1 MKKIKPTISNI
12 TFIIALIIGGYGVTR
27 TILNYINLPPGVC
40 PVENYRIYMYIALG
54 LSLIS
59 IVSEMIVKK
68 KKEVE

>member
-1 MKKIKPTISNI
+1 MKKIKLSISNVS
-12 TFIIALIIGGYGVTR
+12 FIIALIIGGYGVTR
-27 TILNYINLPPGVC
+27 TIMNYINLPPGVC

-68 KKEVE
+68 NEKAE